1 MTELESLTA
10 FITANLPERAM
21 QMFQSAMDDCEI
33 IRNAKGLGLG
43 QKRIG
48 VLRYNATLS
57 WDNFPYRECSPGLV
71 YALVLTWLSEHANAL
86 NDELKLPD
94 PTVDPEFDDEGSCIL
109 QVVVAVA
116 DEIILKPSDT
126 GAVPSKGQRWD
137 VVYPEVWTAEE
148 AEYFTQHGSAL

>member
-21 QMFQSAMDDCEI
+21 QMFQSSMDDCEI

-48 VLRYNATLS
+48 VLRYSATLS

-86 NDELKLPD
+86 NDELRLPD

-148 AEYFTQHGSAL
+148 AEFVTQHGGAL

>member
-10 FITANLPERAM
+10 FITANLPPRAM
-21 QMFQSAMDDCEI
+21 QMFLPTMENGEI
-33 IRNAKGLGLG
+33 IRSAKGLGLG

-48 VLRYNATLS
+48 VLRYDAVLS

-94 PTVDPEFDDEGSCIL
+94 PTVDPEYDDDGSCIL